1 MWETQD
7 VPVGSRDSAPNT
19 PLLLFSRSVV
29 SDSATPQT
37 VAHQGPPAM
46 GFSRQEY
53 WSGLLFPS
61 PEDLLDPRT
70 EPMSLVSAALAD
82 RFFATGT
89 TWGTPNEVRG
99 EGKSWGVF

>member
-1 MWETQD
+1 MQLDTTKQTNC
-7 VPVGSRDSAPNT
+7 VCVCARVHVLSRVR
-19 PLLLFSRSVV
+19 LF
-29 SDSATPQT
+29 ATLWT
-37 VAHQGPPAM
+37 GAHQAPLSM
-46 GFSRQEY
+46 EFSRQEY

-82 RFFATGT
+82 RFFATST